1 MPEPSNL
8 SADIATKVLEANI
21 RNIVEKVKAGG
32 TLNASER
39 AIMESAAQPK
49 TPLQESE
56 AASSAAPFLFS
67 EAEIGL
73 EKLEAAGE
81 FTGER
86 LLARRPDAYRAV
98 VRMAAEGLSISATAR
113 ALGVSRNTI
122 AAVRERE
129 GFTIEQDKK
138 ELLRDVR
145 RAARLSVE
153 RAIELI
159 PTINSAKDAAIVAAV
174 MVDKGQLLSG
184 EATSRIEKVEASED
198 KLREMLASLPV
209 LEAEVVQTGLSEGA
223 PLQKGAG
230 LVAALPALPLV
241 ETHAHE
247 VKSVDAVSDYQRLT
261 EVDSS
266 VDANSLISNESS
278 LSSSCLIGSY
288 QLDSASD
295 QGKPDLVVETPRV
308 GGEGV
313 AEFEGGVSDSTHS
326 GSQKILSK
334 GDPSAPAPEAP

>member
-1 MPEPSNL
+1 MPEPTNL

-32 TLNASER
+32 TLNAAER
-39 AIMESAAQPK
+39 AIMESAATPK

-56 AASSAAPFLFS
+56 AASAAAPFLFS

-73 EKLEAAGE
+73 EKLEAGGE

-86 LLARRPDAYRAV
+86 LLTRRPDAYRAV

-113 ALGVSRNTI
+113 ALGVSRNTV

-174 MVDKGQLLSG
+174 MVDKGQLLAG
-184 EATSRIEKVEASED
+184 EATSRVERVDASED
-198 KLREMLASLPV
+198 KLREMLAALPV
-209 LEAEVVQTGLSEGA
+209 LEAEVLQTGLTEGA
-223 PLQKGAG
+223 RNPKEGSI
-230 LVAALPALPLV
+230 LPGRPASGLV
-241 ETHAHE
+241 ETQLQDGP
-247 VKSVDAVSDYQRLT
+247 SIGSQSNNQRLT
-261 EVDSS
+261 QDNNAELC
-266 VDANSLISNESS
+266 NSLKDNDSS
-278 LSSSCLIGSY
+278 LSASGLIGSY
-288 QLDSASD
+288 QLDSTSD
-295 QGKPDLVVETPRV
+295 QVQNPEDIETSRV
-308 GGEGV
+308 GGEGGS
-313 AEFEGGVSDSTHS
+313 EIEGGVSDRIHQ

-334 GDPSAPAPEAP
+334 GDPSVPPPAAP

>member
-1 MPEPSNL
+1 M
-8 SADIATKVLEANI
+8 ATKVLEANI

-32 TLNASER
+32 TLNAAER

-56 AASSAAPFLFS
+56 AATAAAPFLFS

-73 EKLEAAGE
+73 EKLEASGE

-113 ALGVSRNTI
+113 ALGVSRNTV

-184 EATSRIEKVEASED
+184 EATSRIEKVEAGED

-209 LEAEVVQTGLSEGA
+209 LEAEVVQTGLIEGA

-230 LVAALPALPLV
+230 RAAYLPASGLV
-241 ETHAHE
+241 ETQLQKVEILE
-247 VKSVDAVSDYQRLT
+247 VSIQNQRLT
-261 EVDSS
+261 QDS
-266 VDANSLISNESS
+266 DALLCNSLTYNDSE
-278 LSSSCLIGSY
+278 LSPSRLIGSY
-288 QLDSASD
+288 QLDNNPD
-295 QGKPDLVVETPRV
+295 QVKTAAVVETSRV

-313 AEFEGGVSDSTHS
+313 ADFEGGVSDGIHL

-334 GDPSAPAPEAP
+334 GDPSTPSPAAS

>member
-32 TLNASER
+32 TLNAAER
-39 AIMESAAQPK
+39 AMMESAAQPK
-49 TPLQESE
+49 SPLQESE
-56 AASSAAPFLFS
+56 AASAAAPFLFS

-184 EATSRIEKVEASED
+184 EATSRIEKVEAGED

-209 LEAEVVQTGLSEGA
+209 LEAEVVQTGLSDAA

-230 LVAALPALPLV
+230 LAASLTVLPLV
-241 ETHAHE
+241 ETQPQDSESSEA
-247 VKSVDAVSDYQRLT
+247 SNQDQRLT
-261 EVDSS
+261 QDNE
-266 VDANSLISNESS
+266 DAPCNSLIDNDGE
-278 LSSSCLIGSY
+278 LSPSCLIGSY
-288 QLDSASD
+288 QIDSASD

-334 GDPSAPAPEAP
+334 GAPSVPSPEAP

>member
-32 TLNASER
+32 TLNAAER
-39 AIMESAAQPK
+39 AMMESAAQPK
-49 TPLQESE
+49 SPLQESE
-56 AASSAAPFLFS
+56 AASAAAPFLFS

-184 EATSRIEKVEASED
+184 EATSRIEKVEAGED

-223 PLQKGAG
+223 PVQKGAG
-230 LVAALPALPLV
+230 LAASLPALPLV

-261 EVDSS
+261 EVDSNAQ
-266 VDANSLISNESS
+266 ANSLIDNDSKLS
-278 LSSSCLIGSY
+278 LSCLIGSY
-288 QLDSASD
+288 QLDNDPD
-295 QGKPDLVVETPRV
+295 QVKTETVVETPRV

-313 AEFEGGVSDSTHS
+313 ADFEGGVSDSTHS
-326 GSQKILSK
+326 GPQKILSK
-334 GDPSAPAPEAP
+334 GDPSVPSPAAP